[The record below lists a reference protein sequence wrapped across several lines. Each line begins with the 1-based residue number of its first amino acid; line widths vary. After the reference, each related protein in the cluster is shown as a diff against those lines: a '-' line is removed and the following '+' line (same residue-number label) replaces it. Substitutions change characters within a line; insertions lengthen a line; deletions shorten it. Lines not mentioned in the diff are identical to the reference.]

1 MNTRR
6 QFLSLVA
13 AGAAAA
19 FIGGCASNPSFSG
32 DPLMGSLTDAGLST
46 KQAAG
51 GLGAVMSLAES
62 KLAPADYKSFT
73 KLMPSSEKY
82 VKVAQDAGVLTTP
95 VRDIQ
100 GLNSAFSKLGLDPN
114 EARGLLGLVSD
125 YAAKQDGQAGRSLVT
140 HVLN

>member
-6 QFLSLVA
+6 QFLFLAA

-19 FIGGCASNPSFSG
+19 FIGGCASTPSFSG
-32 DPLMGSLTDAGLST
+32 DPLVSSLTGAGLST
-46 KQAAG
+46 QQAAG

-82 VKVAQDAGVLTTP
+82 VKMAQDAGVLTSP
-95 VRDIQ
+95 VKDIQ

-114 EARGLLGLVSD
+114 QARGLLGSVSD
-125 YAAKQDGQAGRSLVT
+125 YAAKQGGDAGRSLAT
-140 HVLN
+140 RVLN

>member
-6 QFLSLVA
+6 LLLSFVA

-19 FIGGCASNPSFSG
+19 FIGGCASTPSFSG
-32 DPLMGSLTDAGLST
+32 DPLMSSLTGQGLST
-46 KQAAG
+46 KEAAG
-51 GLGAVMSLAES
+51 GLGALVSLAES

-82 VKVAQDAGVLTTP
+82 VKVAQDAGVLTP

-114 EARGLLGLVSD
+114 EARGLLGSVSD
-125 YAAKQDGQAGRSLVT
+125 YAAKRDGEAGRSLVT